1 MAAQRTR
8 LGSYLRAG
16 RFAAARHDRRNLL
29 NAARFAATHPRG
41 ALVMARKGIAR
52 TLERDQR
59 KARDVQAARAWIAE
73 NAQDR
78 AALANAIAPQLW
90 EEAGA
95 FAEQLDARAKPIL
108 AEIPY
113 KLHGG
118 ADHRFLYWL
127 TRLTKPKVVVETGVC
142 AGWTSQT
149 FLAAMRANGVGELYS
164 SDFPLFHIPDPE
176 SVIGCLVEDELR
188 ERWHLYVD
196 SDEVNLPKIAAQVSS
211 VDLFHYDSD
220 KAYTGRSFAVDLI
233 APLIGPDGLLIMND
247 VRNDSWFYD
256 RARQSEAE
264 TTIFLAQSSS
274 ARNERHYGLIGKIP
288 RAETPPR

>member
-1 MAAQRTR
+1 MASTR
-8 LGSYLRAG
+8 ARLTDYLSAG
-16 RFAAARHDRRNLL
+16 RFAAGRHNRRSLL

-41 ALVMARKGIAR
+41 AVVMARKGIAR

-59 KARDVQAARAWIAE
+59 RSRDVQAARAWIAE
-73 NAQDR
+73 SAKDP
-78 AALANAIAPQLW
+78 AAVAAAIAPELW
-90 EEAGA
+90 EEAGE
-95 FAEQLDARAKPIL
+95 FAAALDARAKPIL

-149 FLAAMRANGVGELYS
+149 FLAAMRANGFGELYS

-188 ERWHLYVD
+188 EHWHLYVD
-196 SDEVNLPKIAAQVSS
+196 SDEVNLPKIVAE
-211 VDLFHYDSD
+211 VDSIDLVHYDSD
-220 KAYTGRSFAVDLI
+220 KAYTGRTFAVDLI
-233 APLIGPDGLLIMND
+233 EPLLGPDGILIMND
-247 VRNDSWFYD
+247 VRNDSWLYD
-256 RARQSEAE
+256 RVKATGVE
-264 TTIFLAQSSS
+264 TTIFLARTTS
-274 ARNERHYGLIGKIP
+274 ARNERHYALLGRLP
-288 RAETPPR
+288 EPAR